1 MVSFKVT
8 WLFDYFGV
16 LAWYWTDLNYLFF
29 YLKYLFIAGASRA
42 STLGLTKG
50 FTLGTYQGAFST
62 PWEPLLWNT
71 FCTLAKS
78 WPANVFSNSF
88 KTSSS
93 KKGWV
98 TPYPCMKSQLKKNKH
113 TFWVWLCKSDSVKIM
128 NRISLLIDD
137 YFSYFHENFYRKKF
151 RSRAARWNYKTIKYF
166 KYEGC
171 FGFHRAMNAKESRLC
186 ARPWPTQWVV
196 LTAFQK

>member
-50 FTLGTYQGAFST
+50 FALGTYQGAFST

-71 FCTLAKS
+71 LCTLAKS

-98 TPYPCMKSQLKKNKH
+98 TPCPCMKSQLKKNKH

-137 YFSYFHENFYRKKF
+137 YFSYFHENFYRKKL
-151 RSRAARWNYKTIKYF
+151 SIVELLTNNILF
-166 KYEGC
+166 KHCIPYTVWLLSSLSSS
-171 FGFHRAMNAKESRLC
+171 FKHLI
-186 ARPWPTQWVV
+186 
-196 LTAFQK
+196 